1 MQTLIFLL
9 FAIYITLECFAAFYK
24 MHLGDKICRLGKYG
38 MAMLVGLL
46 GVCFNAVLQADVV
59 CLIWLV
65 PDLAISLWLWPTT
78 YARFTGQ
85 FKNRIG
91 D

>member
-1 MQTLIFLL
+1 MQAFIFWL
-9 FAIYITLECFAAFYK
+9 FALYITLECFAAFYK
-24 MHLGDKICRLGKYG
+24 MHLGDSICRMSKYG

-46 GVCFNAVLQADVV
+46 GVSFNTVLESDLI

-65 PDLAISLWLWPTT
+65 PDIAISLWLWPTT